1 MRDTERVKTCLFAAA
16 VGGAAAVMFA
26 APAAADDQSYL
37 DGLAAA
43 GVPINPMNRQAFLL
57 QRGDSACR
65 LLRAHV
71 PPDQV
76 AGQLGFNGWMWNQ
89 RIVEVAQRELCPDA
103 PHL

>member
-1 MRDTERVKTCLFAAA
+1 MTRGKKLMLA
-16 VGGAAAVMFA
+16 VALGCCCAVMFA
-26 APAAADDQSYL
+26 SPAAADDQSYL

-43 GVPINPMNRQAFLL
+43 GVPINPMNSQAFLL

-103 PHL
+103 PHP

>member
-1 MRDTERVKTCLFAAA
+1 MSIRIAFVI
-16 VGGAAAVMFA
+16 GAALIATA
-26 APAAADDQSYL
+26 SPAHADDQSYL

-43 GVPINPMNRQAFLL
+43 GVMINPMNSQAFLL

-65 LLRAHV
+65 LLHARV

-89 RIVEVAQRELCPDA
+89 RIVEVAQRELCPDTL
-103 PHL
+103 PK

>member
-1 MRDTERVKTCLFAAA
+1 MTARFVAAA
-16 VGGAAAVMFA
+16 FAGVAALVFA
-26 APAAADDQSYL
+26 APAVADDQSYL

-43 GVPINPMNRQAFLL
+43 GVPINPMNSQAFLL
-57 QRGDSACR
+57 QRGDAACR

-89 RIVEVAQRELCPDA
+89 RIVEVAQRELCPEA
-103 PHL
+103 PHP

>member
-1 MRDTERVKTCLFAAA
+1 
-16 VGGAAAVMFA
+16 
-26 APAAADDQSYL
+26 
-37 DGLAAA
+37 
-43 GVPINPMNRQAFLL
+43 MNSQAFLL

-103 PHL
+103 PHS